1 MCLQVP
7 IRLNENERE
16 RLKRECVH
24 VCVCVCVCMGGS
36 ATQNKQEGA
45 RVNGCCGLLADF
57 FKLIHGVVQLSLTLK
72 QLEL

>member
-1 MCLQVP
+1 MPTSAHSPQ
-7 IRLNENERE
+7 RE
-16 RLKRECVH
+16 RKRKAKKGMCA
-24 VCVCVCVCMGGS
+24 CVCVCVCMGGS